1 MICNNVINVIKVE
14 FLSHNTVVHLSGN
27 RITKLICISRKKYK
41 SIHSR
46 LTLGNDMSQL
56 NVTNVAEYNK
66 DRKLFLSV

>member
-56 NVTNVAEYNK
+56 K
-66 DRKLFLSV
+66 SQ